1 MIIGTQASL
10 LRSITQCTYYN
21 FEGETTKFI
30 DKTVSY
36 DTNHFFRKFSDDE
49 NELEICRLLKNNP
62 NDNIVKI
69 YNVGDYLI
77 DMELLDTETCINSKN
92 DNNCIE
98 CIERALDHLHKL
110 NIIYIDLKSDNV
122 GYSSRDNTF
131 KLFDFDMSGIVKR
144 DSCKEWC
151 LQPCKGFMLREIK
164 DRHEDVIDNL
174 YKIDDYALEIYINK
188 I

>member
-1 MIIGTQASL
+1 MNPASL
-10 LRSITQCTYYN
+10 SSFATQCTYYN
-21 FEGETTKFI
+21 SEGEISNLI

-49 NELEICRLLKNNP
+49 KELEICTLLKNNP
-62 NDNIVKI
+62 HDNIVKI
-69 YNVGDYLI
+69 YDVHGYLI
-77 DMELLDTETCINSKN
+77 DMELLDTERSN

-98 CIERALDHLHKL
+98 CIHRALDHLHKL
-110 NIIYIDLKSDNV
+110 NIIYIDLKNDNV

-164 DRHEDVIDNL
+164 DRHEDVNDNL

-188 I
+188 IKK